1 MRLIIVLSVF
11 LLSMPAWAGT
21 FKDDFEDG
29 NWKGWEVV
37 AKPLWDTN
45 VADRV
50 SVAEGVL
57 SLDQLNKSGFCLYL
71 CIQKDW
77 TDYSIS
83 ADMQII
89 EIEPGAD

>member
-29 NWKGWEVV
+29 NWKGWEVIEGGT
-37 AKPLWDTN
+37 WDTN
-45 VADRV
+45 VAKQV
-50 SVAEGVL
+50 SVVEGVL
-57 SLDQLNKSGFCLYL
+57 SLDQLNKSGFCLYF

-77 TDYSIS
+77 KDYSFS

-89 EIEPGAD
+89 EIEPGAA